1 MIANLI
7 LLDPAKLVLIEDI
20 YDLRCPGI
28 EYEIG
33 FTLYGGSIDK
43 PVKVVIESDGIRSH
57 GHKHAKKDRKKRC
70 QSLGCR
76 LDHDE
81 I

>member
-1 MIANLI
+1 MIANLM
-7 LLDPAKLVLIEDI
+7 LSDSAKLVLIEDI
-20 YDLRCPGI
+20 YDLSCPGI

-33 FTLYGGSIDK
+33 FMLYGGSIDN
-43 PVKVVIESDGIRSH
+43 PVNVVIESDGIPPH
-57 GHKHAKKDRKKRC
+57 GRKKRC